1 MNSLGLLLKR
11 KNSRRRFRKQ
21 VHLHETSD
29 LKKRLLLLAGVIAL
43 HSLAMVFF
51 EDLDWWQAFWLT
63 MTSASTTGYGDISAA
78 SFWGQF
84 CTIVLIYG
92 MGITLL
98 AQIASDYVELR
109 LMRKEMRIKGRMR
122 WDQMQDHILII
133 NTPKYDTER
142 YLERLINQINQTPEL
157 TDTPIQ
163 ILTTAFPEG
172 LPTNLRSQGVVHHT
186 GDALDDGML
195 ESAGVHKAKYIIA
208 LTPDSRNAHGDSLI
222 FDLLH
227 RIKQIGSSAFILAE
241 AINDNNRLR
250 FKSAGAQAV
259 IRPIRAYPEMLVRS
273 LIAPGTE
280 QVLEDLFRHQGDHTI
295 RLDVELDNLV
305 WADIVTTLI
314 QQDVGTALGYVTQGN
329 DIVTHPKAKER
340 INATGLIILV
350 NDNQAIPESN
360 KIRQLFSKQ
369 LNSVI

>member
-1 MNSLGLLLKR
+1 
-11 KNSRRRFRKQ
+11 
-21 VHLHETSD
+21 
-29 LKKRLLLLAGVIAL
+29 
-43 HSLAMVFF
+43 
-51 EDLDWWQAFWLT
+51 
-63 MTSASTTGYGDISAA
+63 
-78 SFWGQF
+78 
-84 CTIVLIYG
+84 
-92 MGITLL
+92 
-98 AQIASDYVELR
+98 
-109 LMRKEMRIKGRMR
+109 
-122 WDQMQDHILII
+122 
-133 NTPKYDTER
+133 
-142 YLERLINQINQTPEL
+142 
-157 TDTPIQ
+157 
-163 ILTTAFPEG
+163 
-172 LPTNLRSQGVVHHT
+172 VVHHT
-186 GDALDDGML
+186 GDALEDGML